1 MTQALQRSRD
11 KAAKQKKQTEQPT
24 SEATIAQ
31 RVPETLASLEQPAD
45 PSEASEAEATVDEP
59 ENSENSAEPEVS
71 AEPVPKKSSR
81 KRAARSQPKDTS
93 AMEPGMQV
101 ICSQSQ
107 FHDALAI
114 ASCAAPA
121 KPSHPVLANVLIVA
135 DANAQQV
142 HLTVTDLSMTM
153 QASFEAQVLLGSEIT
168 VPVEMLS
175 GMVKQFPTGN
185 ITLNSQAQV
194 TKPAAEEEQAI
205 KTCSITLADTN
216 GKYEIRGIPAEDF
229 PPIATLKAA
238 PVSLPTNVLR
248 EGLKGVLYAISTDET
263 KRILTGVYI
272 QIGQNALKFIAT
284 DGHRVAIAELST
296 EGISRK
302 RRKRSGADEPTQFP
316 ISGKALKELIRN
328 LADSVDSIQLLYDAE
343 ATRASFAWQDIILS
357 CQCIEGQ
364 YPDCEQLLA
373 RYSFDREV
381 VLEKSG
387 LLKALERLSVLT
399 DKKERGIQFRFDG
412 ATQQIHLS
420 IEREFGKGDETI
432 SAHIPTDMTLEIQFN
447 LKYLG
452 EAVKAIPSSA
462 IKMHLK
468 QPDYPVMLVPAG
480 DFNNPELEMEM
491 RHFLFPLY
499 KQPE

>member
-1 MTQALQRSRD
+1 MTQTLQRSRVNS
-11 KAAKQKKQTEQPT
+11 AKQKQQAEQSISKAELVTPPPTVETADADKTEAPINQPE
-24 SEATIAQ
+24 SI
-31 RVPETLASLEQPAD
+31 
-45 PSEASEAEATVDEP
+45 DE
-59 ENSENSAEPEVS
+59 SSVSTEPF
-71 AEPVPKKSSR
+71 PKKSSR
-81 KRAARSQPKDTS
+81 KRVAKVQPENTP

-101 ICSQSQ
+101 VCSQSK

-114 ASCAAPA
+114 ASSATPT
-121 KPSHPVLANVLIVA
+121 KPNHPVLANVLVVA
-135 DANAQQV
+135 DAKAQQI
-142 HLTVTDLSMTM
+142 HLTVTDLTMTI

-175 GMVKQFPTGN
+175 GMVKQFPTGSIN
-185 ITLNSQAQV
+185 LNSQMQ
-194 TKPAAEEEQAI
+194 TIQPISGDEQPI
-205 KTCSITLADTN
+205 KTCSITLSDADGN
-216 GKYEIRGIPAEDF
+216 YEIRGIPAEEF
-229 PPIATLKAA
+229 PPITIPKAT
-238 PVSLPTNVLR
+238 PVSLPTNVFR
-248 EGLKGVLYAISTDET
+248 EGLKGVLYAISADET

-272 QIGQNALKFIAT
+272 EIGPNALKFIAT

-296 EGISRK
+296 EGIGRK
-302 RRKRSGADEPTQFP
+302 RRKRSGTDELTQFP
-316 ISGKALKELIRN
+316 IPGKALKELIRN
-328 LADSVDSIQLLYDAE
+328 LADSVDAIQLLYDAQ

-364 YPDCEQLLA
+364 YPDCEQLLS

-399 DKKERGIQFRFDG
+399 DKKERGIQFQFDG
-412 ATQQIHLS
+412 TTQQIHLS

-432 SAHIPTDMTLEIQFN
+432 SAHIPTDMTLDIQFN

-452 EAVKAIPSSA
+452 EAVKAIPSA
-462 IKMHLK
+462 GIKMHLK
-468 QPDYPVMLVPAG
+468 QPDYPAMLVPAG

>member
-1 MTQALQRSRD
+1 MTQALQRSRG
-11 KAAKQKKQTEQPT
+11 KTAKQKKQTEQPT
-24 SEATIAQ
+24 SKAAIAQ
-31 RVPETLASLEQPAD
+31 RVPETRTSLEQPTD
-45 PSEASEAEATVDEP
+45 TSEANEAEATVDEP
-59 ENSENSAEPEVS
+59 ENSVEPEAS
-71 AEPVPKKSSR
+71 AEPVPKKSAR
-81 KRAARSQPKDTS
+81 KRAAKSQPKDIHTT
-93 AMEPGMQV
+93 EQGMQV
-101 ICSQSQ
+101 ICSQGQ

-121 KPSHPVLANVLIVA
+121 KPSHPVLANVLVVA
-135 DANAQQV
+135 NAKAQQV
-142 HLTVTDLSMTM
+142 HLTVTDLAMTI

-168 VPVEMLS
+168 APVEMLS
-175 GMVKQFPTGN
+175 GMVKQFPPGN
-185 ITLNSQAQV
+185 ITLNSQTQV
-194 TKPAAEEEQAI
+194 IKPASEDEQPI
-205 KTCSITLADTN
+205 KTCSITLSDAD
-216 GKYEIRGIPAEDF
+216 GKYEIRGIPAEEF

-272 QIGQNALKFIAT
+272 QIGQNALKFVAT
-284 DGHRVAIAELST
+284 DGHRVAIAKLST
-296 EGISRK
+296 EEIGRK
-302 RRKRSGADEPTQFP
+302 RRKQSGTDELTQFP
-316 ISGKALKELIRN
+316 IPGKALKELIRN
-328 LADSVDSIQLLYDAE
+328 LADSVDAIQLLYDAQ
-343 ATRASFAWQDIILS
+343 ATRASFAWQDIVLS

-364 YPDCEQLLA
+364 YPDCEQLLS

-381 VLEKSG
+381 VLDKSG

-412 ATQQIHLS
+412 TTQQIHLS

-432 SAHIPTDMTLEIQFN
+432 SAHIPTDMTLDIQFN

-480 DFNNPELEMEM
+480 DFSNSELEMDM